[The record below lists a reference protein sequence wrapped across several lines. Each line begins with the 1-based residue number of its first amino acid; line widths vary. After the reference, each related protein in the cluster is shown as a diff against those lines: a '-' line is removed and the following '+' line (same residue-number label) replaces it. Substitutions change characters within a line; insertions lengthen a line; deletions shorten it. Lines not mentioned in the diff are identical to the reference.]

1 MKVQDAL
8 DYANSYYFP
17 ELIFGSGYE
26 VVEAERLKGEDACKT
41 LYTEWMGSDEP
52 SFSFD
57 LVRELGDRNRAVCDA
72 IGEARLR
79 NLPSSL
85 LARSLSDADLCAG
98 IGALQKRA
106 ASAVAREVR
115 GDRDAYA
122 VAYVRKPIKGCVL
135 GIDIETTGRA
145 PERGYI
151 INVGFELMD
160 LTSDAV
166 PRDGESHFCG
176 IPADPYATE
185 GVPLSNIHGITWADL
200 DGCTP
205 FREDKKLQAKLL
217 KLMKRYPYM
226 AHNAAFEDSWFM
238 LHLDGYAEAR
248 RAGKIV
254 VIDSRDICRK
264 LDGEVATLPRESS
277 PASLENWARRRGTL
291 AQNEDERHLGLEDTD
306 LMLRTVQAEFNLKQ
320 MFAK

>member
-1 MKVQDAL
+1 MKVQEAL

-26 VVEAERLKGEDACKT
+26 VMEAERLKGEDAMKT
-41 LYTEWMGSDEP
+41 LDTEWRGAAEEP
-52 SFSFD
+52 FSYD

-72 IGEARLR
+72 IGETRLR
-79 NLPSSL
+79 NLSSSF
-85 LARSLSDADLCAG
+85 LARGLSDEDLCAG

-115 GDRDAYA
+115 GDRNAYA
-122 VAYVRKPIKGCVL
+122 VAYVRKPIKGTVL
-135 GIDIETTGRA
+135 GIDIETTGTA

-151 INVGFELMD
+151 LNAGWELMD

-166 PRDGESHFCG
+166 PRDGEAAYFG
-176 IPADPYATE
+176 IPEDPYKEA
-185 GVPLSNIHGITWADL
+185 GVPLEHIHHIQWADIE
-200 DGCTP
+200 GRTP

-217 KLMKRYPYM
+217 KLMKRYPIM
-226 AHNAAFEDSWFM
+226 AHNAAFEDSWFK

-254 VIDSRDICRK
+254 VVDSRDICRK
-264 LDGEVATLPRESS
+264 LDNEVQSLPRESA

-291 AQNEDERHLGLEDTD
+291 DAGEAERHLGLDDTD
-306 LMLRTVQAEFNLKQ
+306 LMLRTVQAEFNLKS